1 VEPGLYLTFFS
12 EGERFDRELPP
23 VGPVEHVVVRDRML
37 VADRKDGQTDPF
49 GVGGR
54 WVEAEGEFRRATGQE
69 PGGVTRPDLRIGAPE
84 GVYMRFVSFGED
96 AEHDPM
102 PELGPYAV
110 VVVGKRGV
118 EADGDRLAT
127 RSGTTPNMWVL
138 TGVGG
143 SAFVG
148 VIRAD
153 IAFRTRSTGYHA
165 GVTPFRKNARS
176 VASPRGPAAT
186 PAAASAAEPA
196 RQARPLDDPGP
207 TLRDRIGS
215 EQPTYMAAA
224 AEADSREWGGA
235 AWQLRYFIIG
245 ALVVLIAVFS
255 VPSIRSLTSGSSTS
269 AATVGVGTSLT
280 APNWTYSVGNVRRV
294 ATIGASKARGTYV
307 VVQVAATNRGPAS
320 AQLLPSNF
328 SLTTASGE
336 EYAAQPTTSGVYSS
350 SVNAESPYLWPA
362 SFPVGR
368 AIVVP
373 IIFEV
378 NPSITGAKL
387 VIFDVPATRVRLE

>member
-1 VEPGLYLTFFS
+1 
-12 EGERFDRELPP
+12 
-23 VGPVEHVVVRDRML
+23 
-37 VADRKDGQTDPF
+37 
-49 GVGGR
+49 
-54 WVEAEGEFRRATGQE
+54 
-69 PGGVTRPDLRIGAPE
+69 
-84 GVYMRFVSFGED
+84 
-96 AEHDPM
+96 
-102 PELGPYAV
+102 
-110 VVVGKRGV
+110 
-118 EADGDRLAT
+118 
-127 RSGTTPNMWVL
+127 
-138 TGVGG
+138 
-143 SAFVG
+143 
-148 VIRAD
+148 
-153 IAFRTRSTGYHA
+153 
-165 GVTPFRKNARS
+165 
-176 VASPRGPAAT
+176 
-186 PAAASAAEPA
+186 
-196 RQARPLDDPGP
+196 
-207 TLRDRIGS
+207 
-215 EQPTYMAAA
+215 MAAA